1 MPVLSIQQIKTMN
14 SLPPFKIKAS
24 SFLSSILSAI
34 GLTGGTT
41 SAVCQTTCVATS
53 GIGLLAGA
61 SLATTPLAFLGKYH
75 RVFWLIGMLLFVMTI
90 TYALVKEHISSIES
104 ILFFFNAGILL
115 ISFPF
120 FPFTILSRILF
131 LCGIGILAYTLYK
144 GIIIAITSLRKAR
157 LEK

>member
-14 SLPPFKIKAS
+14 SLPPLKIKAS

-53 GIGLLAGA
+53 GIGLFVGA

-75 RVFWLIGMLLFVMTI
+75 RVFWSIGMLLFVMTI
-90 TYALVKEHISSIES
+90 TYALVKKQIPSIER
-104 ILFFFNAGILL
+104 ILLFFNAGILL

-120 FPFTILSRILF
+120 FPFTRLSHILF
-131 LCGIGILAYTLYK
+131 LCGIGILAYTLYE
-144 GIIIAITSLRKAR
+144 GIILVITSLRKAQ